1 MKKYVITSVAII
13 GFAKGLQQ
21 WMRKII
27 RCSGLVFAL
36 VALLQ
41 FIGAISGW
49 VKFIGELVR
58 ESRRTPDQR

>member
-1 MKKYVITSVAII
+1 MD
-13 GFAKGLQQ
+13 AKNYSLLA
-21 WMRKII
+21 
-27 RCSGLVFAL
+27 GLVFAL